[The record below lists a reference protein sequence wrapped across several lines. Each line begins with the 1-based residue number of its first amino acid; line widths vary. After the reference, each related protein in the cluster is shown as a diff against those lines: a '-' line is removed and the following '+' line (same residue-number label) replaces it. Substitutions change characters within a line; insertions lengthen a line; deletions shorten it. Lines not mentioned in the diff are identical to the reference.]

1 MKKVNILLLVA
12 LLQVFVVN
20 STKGQDSTSC
30 DGSCCKRADD
40 LAPAGIMVDHVHEKG
55 KFGIAYGYMNMA
67 MQGSQSGTS
76 AVSNNAVW
84 TNYTVAP
91 DKMNMQMHML
101 MPMYGITN
109 RLTAMAMINYN
120 INTMS
125 MDLQPGVNPADVP
138 PCCRAA
144 AIANANQPSKMKSS
158 GLGDTKL
165 YLLYNLLGSSCNQ
178 RLVIGAGVSLPTGSI
193 DAKGATN
200 VGSNSLLGY
209 NMQLGSGTY
218 NLLPSI
224 VYTAQLN
231 RFTLGVAFQSNI
243 KLGVN
248 SHNYIL
254 GNEYSFSP
262 WAAYKVASWASI
274 SLRAEGYYMGALYA
288 YDAAINLN
296 ASTDPTANVY
306 NYGSKKLINGLVGI
320 NLYAPKSFLKGLHL
334 LVETGMPAYQNLAGR
349 PFPTTVIPYQEFQM
363 PTKWTLTA
371 RLQYN
376 F

>member
-1 MKKVNILLLVA
+1 MVA
-12 LLQVFVVN
+12 LLHMFVVS
-20 STKGQDSTSC
+20 STKGQDSTQC
-30 DGSCCKRADD
+30 DGSCCRRADD
-40 LAPAGIMVDHVHEKG
+40 LAPAGIMVDHVHEKE
-55 KFGIAYGYMNMA
+55 KFGIAYSYMNMA
-67 MQGSQSGTS
+67 MQGNQSGTS
-76 AVSNNAVW
+76 AVSNAAVW

-120 INTMS
+120 INTMT

-138 PCCRAA
+138 PCCKAA
-144 AIANANQPSKMKSS
+144 ALAHDNLPSKMKSS

-165 YLLYNLLGSSCNQ
+165 YLLYNFLSNPNQ
-178 RLVIGAGVSLPTGSI
+178 RLVLGAGVSLPTGSI

-200 VGSNSLLGY
+200 MDSNSLLGY
-209 NMQLGSGTY
+209 NMQLGAGTY

-224 VYTAQLN
+224 VYANQFN
-231 RFTLGVAFQSNI
+231 RLSFGVAFQSNI

-248 SHNYIL
+248 SHNYSW

-262 WAAYKVASWASI
+262 WLAYKVATWASV
-274 SLRAEGYYMGALYA
+274 SLRAEGYYMGAMYA

-306 NYGSKKLINGLVGI
+306 NYGSKKLINGLVGV
-320 NLYAPKSFLKGLHL
+320 NLYVPKSCFSGLHL

-349 PFPTTVIPYQEFQM
+349 PFPATLIPYQEFQM